1 MCVMTKPWKHPRS
14 GIFYLRREV
23 PEDIR
28 QIIGKREWKVS
39 LRTKD
44 FATAR
49 PRFAAELIRC
59 EDIFLAAREQLAGR
73 PRVLASDAPKL
84 ADRWAQAVLE
94 SWEGK
99 PEDLSDFLIQ
109 PLDDDDEAEIQLACD
124 VLDTSSFKARQ
135 NAVKAFLRATLA
147 EHHLPLPP
155 PAEPAYKA
163 LVDAFFG
170 RWCDLC
176 RMALARFTG
185 DWREALDLPLVEK
198 PLAAEQKAS
207 EPKKSGL
214 RLSEVFK
221 AWADDKR
228 LTDGDTRSTN
238 KTISEFGATI
248 TRFVELYGDLPVSR
262 ISRALCQEFKT
273 DLSKLP
279 TKGEGIRGLAAPELI
294 AKAEVEGLPTA
305 GLATVKKQLRAMSAV
320 LNFAAQRLAAIE
332 EEPISASG
340 MLKSIAKAA
349 KRAETRTAEDK
360 HYTRKELVTI
370 FSSPLFKGQWQPPR
384 SDFGQALYWLPL
396 LMVYSGARREELAQ
410 LLVSDVRQDEDF
422 GIWYLSIAP
431 GDGKTVKTASSRRKV
446 PLHGDLLELGFLN
459 YRNSLP
465 AEGRLFP
472 KLEEHPEN
480 GYGHAVGKAWAKY
493 LKEVLK
499 LDSQASP
506 SHGFRHTFKTLCR
519 EVGIETAVSDWITG
533 HAIPSVSADY
543 GSNPLCRMAREL
555 ERYPSIA
562 RVAGLLPVESVAA

>member
-1 MCVMTKPWKHPRS
+1 MTKPWKHPRS

-39 LRTKD
+39 LRTRD

-49 PRFAAELIRC
+49 PRFASELIRC
-59 EDIFLAAREQLAGR
+59 EDIFFAAREQLAGR

-94 SWEGK
+94 SWESK
-99 PEDLSDFLIQ
+99 PEDLTDFLIQ
-109 PLDDDDEAEIQLACD
+109 PLDGDDATDVQLACD
-124 VLDTSSFKARQ
+124 VVDSTSYKARQ
-135 NAVKAFLRATLA
+135 SAVEAFMKSVLA
-147 EHHLPLPP
+147 EHHLPVPDVS
-155 PAEPAYKA
+155 EPAYRS
-163 LVDAFFG
+163 LVDAFYS

-176 RMALARFTG
+176 RMALARFAG
-185 DWREALDLPLVEK
+185 DWRESMELPFVEK
-198 PLAAEQKAS
+198 PLAVEQKAAES
-207 EPKKSGL
+207 KLSGP
-214 RLSEVFK
+214 RLSEVFRK
-221 AWADDKR
+221 WADDKR

-238 KTISEFGATI
+238 KTISEFGATV
-248 TRFVELYGDLPVSR
+248 TRFVELYGDLHVPR
-262 ISRALCQEFKT
+262 ITRALCQEFKT
-273 DLSKLP
+273 ALSKLP

-294 AKAEVEGLPTA
+294 AKAEAEGLPTA
-305 GLATVKKQLRAMSAV
+305 GLATVKKQLRALSAV
-320 LNFAAQRLAAIE
+320 LNFAVQRLAAMD

-340 MLKSIAKAA
+340 MLRSIAKAA
-349 KRAETRTAEDK
+349 RRAETRAAEDK
-360 HYTRKELVTI
+360 HYTRQDLVAI

-396 LMVYSGARREELAQ
+396 LMVYTGARREELAQ
-410 LLVSDVRQDEDF
+410 LLVSDVRKEEGS

-431 GDGKTVKTASSRRKV
+431 GDGKTVKTSSSRRKV
-446 PLHGDLLELGFLN
+446 PLHADLLALGFID

-493 LKEVLK
+493 LKEVVGLE
-499 LDSQASP
+499 SQASP
-506 SHGFRHTFKTLCR
+506 AHGFRHTFKTLCR
-519 EVGIETAVSDWITG
+519 EVGIEAAVSDWITG
-533 HAIPSVSADY
+533 HSIAGVGADY
-543 GSNPLCRMAREL
+543 GSNPLGRMAREL

-562 RVAGLLPVESVAA
+562 KEVGLLRE